1 MSSDEKLLK
10 EPVQVGEPEEN
21 HVNAKSDVAMLAEK
35 VETEKRERAE
45 ECLRR
50 LNEIWEEYNCIPEIV
65 TVLTSA
71 RGAAQ
76 VVHQINVRALDWPS
90 ETER

>member
-1 MSSDEKLLK
+1 MSVKDDI
-10 EPVQVGEPEEN
+10 
-21 HVNAKSDVAMLAEK
+21 ATLAEK
-35 VETEKRERAE
+35 VEAEKRERAE
-45 ECLRR
+45 KCLRR

-76 VVHQINVRALDWPS
+76 VVHQINVHPLDWPN
-90 ETER
+90 ETQVNGIS